1 MALHNISYLE
11 AISGVSLAFH
21 IYVYIHV
28 YIGFPGDS
36 VQRIHLPMQDTG
48 VEFDAWVRKIP

>member
-36 VQRIHLPMQDTG
+36 VQRIQLPMLET
-48 VEFDAWVRKIP
+48 EERHI